1 MQKERFP
8 VAKSTMGNV
17 FFFFNLIELFMK
29 IDFFFSVSV
38 ETSFFL
44 YWYWGVGDVAVRL
57 GGSYVTLDH
66 GFAQVPSVAHYFF
79 KVSESPCH

>member
-8 VAKSTMGNV
+8 LAKSTMGNV

-44 YWYWGVGDVAVRL
+44 YW
-57 GGSYVTLDH
+57 
-66 GFAQVPSVAHYFF
+66 
-79 KVSESPCH
+79 